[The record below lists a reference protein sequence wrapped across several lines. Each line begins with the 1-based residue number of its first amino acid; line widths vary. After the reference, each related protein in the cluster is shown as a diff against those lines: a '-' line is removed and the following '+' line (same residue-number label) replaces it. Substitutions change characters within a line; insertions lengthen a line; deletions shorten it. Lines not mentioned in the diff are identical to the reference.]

1 MQAVRRKGHGVALI
15 LTELQDRLPGEI
27 ALRDSRVALGWGA
40 VNDTVNRVASAVAA
54 LPLRSERRI
63 AVCAENAAE
72 TVLAYLGITYGG
84 CSAIPISYHL
94 TATEIAY
101 ILSDSRPDALIVSPA
116 VAKKGVEAA
125 ELAGV
130 PLVVGWRC
138 DQHPA
143 ITDWDTWLAA
153 ADPGEPPADR
163 AIANSIMY
171 TSGTTGFPKAV
182 ELQPSWAARGA
193 STAADYAAALSTEP
207 LVGTGVHLVVGPLY
221 HTGPIR
227 SVRVLGAGVPVVVME
242 HFDPVALLEVIQA
255 CRVSTCLLVP
265 THFVRLLALPEEIRQ
280 RYDVSSL
287 TFVVQTGSACPVDVK
302 RRMIDWWGPIFQE
315 GYGSTESRMVTT
327 ISSEEWLRKPG
338 SVGRVVPPYVR
349 GFAVDA
355 AGRELPPGQVGVL
368 YFEDST
374 GRGIEY
380 RGDPEKTRAAH
391 LAPGIFTLGEAGY
404 VDEDGYIFVT
414 DRVND
419 LIVSGGVN
427 IYPAEAELVLA
438 THPQVAEVIVIGVP
452 DPDFGELPKAL
463 VVPCD
468 PGAPPDPPELLAYCR
483 ERLSHFKC
491 PRGVEFVDR
500 LERSPM
506 GKIAKHKIRARYW
519 PDPLGGQ
526 AVDSGGSD

>member
-1 MQAVRRKGHGVALI
+1 VALI
-15 LTELQDRLPGEI
+15 LADLQDSRPGEI
-27 ALRDSRVALGWGA
+27 ALRDSRVALGWAA
-40 VNDTVNRVASAVAA
+40 VNDTVNRVAGA
-54 LPLRSERRI
+54 LAGMPPRTGRRV

-94 TATEIAY
+94 TANEIAY
-101 ILSDSRPDALIVSPA
+101 ILSDSRPDVLIVSPA

-125 ELAGV
+125 EIAGV
-130 PLVVGWRC
+130 PLIVGWRC

-143 ITDWDTWLAA
+143 ITDWGQWLAA
-153 ADPGEPPADR
+153 ADPGEPPAGR
-163 AIANSIMY
+163 AVANNVMY

-182 ELQPSWAARGA
+182 ELQPAYAARGA
-193 STAADYAAALSTEP
+193 NTAADYAAALTTEP
-207 LVGTGVHLVVGPLY
+207 LVGTGVHLVVGPLH

-242 HFDPVALLEVIQA
+242 HFDPVDLLEAIQA
-255 CRVSTCLLVP
+255 YRVATCLLVP
-265 THFVRLLALPEEIRQ
+265 THFVRLLALPEEVRD

-315 GYGSTESRMVTT
+315 GYGSTESRMVAT

-349 GFAVDA
+349 GFAVDG
-355 AGRELPPGQVGVL
+355 AGRELPTGQVGVL

-380 RGDPEKTRAAH
+380 HGDPEKTKAAH
-391 LAPGIFTLGEAGY
+391 LAPGIFTLGEAGR

-427 IYPAEAELVLA
+427 IYPAEAEMVLA
-438 THPQVAEVIVIGVP
+438 THPKVAEVIVIGVP
-452 DPDFGELPKAL
+452 DPDFGEAAKAL
-463 VVPCD
+463 VVPHD
-468 PGAPPDPPELLAYCR
+468 RGAPPATDELLAYCR
-483 ERLSHFKC
+483 ERLAGFKC
-491 PRGVEFVDR
+491 PRAVEFVDE

-519 PDPLGGQ
+519 PDGLTGQ
-526 AVDSGGSD
+526 LAGSGGSD

>member
-1 MQAVRRKGHGVALI
+1 VALI
-15 LTELQDRLPGEI
+15 LAEFQDRRPGEI

-40 VNDTVNRVASAVAA
+40 VNETVNRVASALAS
-54 LPLRSERRI
+54 LPLRAERRI

-94 TATEIAY
+94 TASEIAY
-101 ILSDSRPDALIVSPA
+101 ILSDARPDALIVSPA
-116 VAKKGVEAA
+116 VAKKGAEAA
-125 ELAGV
+125 EIAGV

-143 ITDWDTWLAA
+143 ITDWDRWLAA

-163 AIANSIMY
+163 AIANNIMY

-193 STAADYAAALSTEP
+193 RTAAGYAAALSTEP
-207 LVGTGVHLVVGPLY
+207 LIGTGVHLVVGPLY

-242 HFDPVALLEVIQA
+242 HFDPVDLLEIIQA
-255 CRVSTCLLVP
+255 YRVATCLLVP
-265 THFVRLLALPEEIRQ
+265 THFVRLLALPEQIRL

-315 GYGSTESRMVTT
+315 GYGSTESRMVAT

-349 GFAVDA
+349 GFAVNA
-355 AGRELPPGQVGVL
+355 AGRELPPGQAGVL

-380 RGDPEKTRAAH
+380 RGDPEKTSAAH
-391 LAPGIFTLGEAGY
+391 LAPGVFTLGEVGY

-427 IYPAEAELVLA
+427 IYPAEAEAVLVS
-438 THPQVAEVIVIGVP
+438 HPKVAEVIVIGVP
-452 DPDFGELPKAL
+452 DPEFGESAKAL
-463 VVPCD
+463 VVPRD
-468 PGAPPDPPELLAYCR
+468 PGAPPDTDELIAYCR
-483 ERLSHFKC
+483 ERLSGYKC
-491 PRGVEFVDR
+491 PRHVELVDD

-519 PDPLGGQ
+519 PDPLAGQ
-526 AVDSGGSD
+526 AAGSDGSD